1 MEPIVV
7 KISGNVID
15 DPQELDK
22 VITWIAQQRRLGISL
37 ILVHGGGKQINRR
50 LDEVGIPSSMIQ
62 GRRVTTPE
70 VLEVIIGVL
79 GGNVNATIVSKLRA
93 AGVKSC
99 GINGVDGNLTTAQK
113 RPPIPIEH
121 TLIDFGL
128 VGELA
133 QIDTG
138 LIELLQGA
146 GILPV
151 IACLTWSEAQG
162 ILNINAD
169 TFANRL
175 AVALKAKRMLAIM
188 DPIAVLDRDGVP
200 LDELSAGEAKKGM
213 QEGWIKDGMIP
224 KLETSIKALEGGVNE
239 VLLTNANGLLRG
251 SGTLLRL

>member
-15 DPQELDK
+15 DPVELHK
-22 VITWIAQQRRLGISL
+22 VILWIAHQRKQGSAI

-50 LDEVGIPSSMIQ
+50 LDQLGILSSIHQ

-79 GGNVNATIVSKLRA
+79 GGNINASIVSNLRKV
-93 AGVKSC
+93 GVTSM
-99 GINGVDGNLTTAQK
+99 GMNGVDGKLTTAHQ
-113 RPPIPIEH
+113 RPPIPIQDE
-121 TLIDFGL
+121 LIDFGL
-128 VGELA
+128 VGEID
-133 QIDTG
+133 QIDTR
-138 LIELLQGA
+138 LLELLLGA

-162 ILNINAD
+162 VLNINAD

-175 AVALKAKRMLAIM
+175 AVALRAKRMLAIM
-188 DPIAVLDRDGVP
+188 DPIAVLDREGKPVR
-200 LDELSAGEAKKGM
+200 ELRAGEAQKGI
-213 QEGWIKDGMIP
+213 EDGWIKDGMIP
-224 KLETSIKALEGGVNE
+224 KIETSLRALEGGVNE
-239 VLLTNANGLLRG
+239 VLLTNATGLSQG